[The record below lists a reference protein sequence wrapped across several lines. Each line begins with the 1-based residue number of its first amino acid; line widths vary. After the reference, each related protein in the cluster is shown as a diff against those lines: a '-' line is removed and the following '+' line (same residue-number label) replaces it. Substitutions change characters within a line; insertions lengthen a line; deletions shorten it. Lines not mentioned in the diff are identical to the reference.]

1 MAEITITNNT
11 AESKGAFLHPHK
23 VILYLAMS
31 SILMF
36 FAITTSALL
45 VKKGDV
51 VSWEQFKLPSIFYIS
66 TLILLISSALM
77 HYSKNLYKESKIA
90 LSKTVMILS
99 IVTSVVF
106 IYTQYLGFNKLT
118 EMGMNLA
125 GNASGSFV
133 YVIVGAHALHIIG
146 GLFFSFIILA
156 KSYINKEVQE
166 NNTFTI
172 NPKRL
177 LSLELLSIYWHFIDV
192 IWIYLFIFFYF
203 NYQ

>member
-1 MAEITITNNT
+1 MASISIDKNN
-11 AESKGAFLHPHK
+11 KNGFIHPFK
-23 VILYLAMS
+23 VILYISMA

-66 TLILLISSALM
+66 TVILIVSSALM
-77 HYSKNLYKESKIA
+77 HYSKNLYKEA
-90 LSKTVMILS
+90 RFTASKTFMVLS
-99 IVTSVVF
+99 IMVSLLF
-106 IYTQYLGFNKLT
+106 IYTQYLGFNTLNEIGMPLT
-118 EMGMNLA
+118 

-146 GLFFSFIILA
+146 GLVFSFIILA
-156 KSYINKEVQE
+156 KSFIKKDDFQ
-166 NNTFTI
+166 TKTI
-172 NPKRL
+172 NAKRL
-177 LSLELLSIYWHFIDV
+177 LSLELLTIYWHFIDF

>member
-1 MAEITITNNT
+1 MASVSIENTNNN
-11 AESKGAFLHPHK
+11 GFIHPHK
-23 VILYLAMS
+23 VILYISMA

-51 VSWEQFKLPSIFYIS
+51 VAWEQFKLPTIFYYS
-66 TLILLISSALM
+66 TVVLIASSALM
-77 HYSKNLYKESKIA
+77 HYSKNLYKNAQFSASKI
-90 LSKTVMILS
+90 VMVLS
-99 IVTSVVF
+99 ILVSILF
-106 IYTQYLGFNKLT
+106 IYTQYLGFEKLT
-118 EMGMNLA
+118 EIGMPLA

-133 YVIVGAHALHIIG
+133 WVIVGAHALHIVG

-156 KSYINKEVQE
+156 KSFINKDDFK
-166 NNTFTI
+166 TKTI
-172 NPKRL
+172 NAKRL
-177 LSLELLSIYWHFIDV
+177 LSLELLTIYWHFIDF